1 MNTKKII
8 AVAAMALLIGSQ
20 QAGAQWKPVGDKIKT
35 AWVEKVNPKMPW
47 NVYPRPQLKRT
58 PMGQSER
65 TLELCHKGLA
75 ITPAVSLLSAWT

>member
-47 NVYPRPQLKRT
+47 NVYPRPQLKRKVPYEQIAEDTET
-58 PMGQSER
+58 PLNEVIRIAKESGM
-65 TLELCHKGLA
+65 A
-75 ITPAVSLLSAWT
+75 Y

>member
-20 QAGAQWKPVGDKIKT
+20 QAGAQWNPVGDKIKT

-47 NVYPRPQLKRT
+47 NV
-58 PMGQSER
+58 
-65 TLELCHKGLA
+65 
-75 ITPAVSLLSAWT
+75 

>member
-35 AWVEKVNPKMPW
+35 AWVESEPKDA
-47 NVYPRPQLKRT
+47 VERLSASAVET
-58 PMGQSER
+58 HPMGQFER
-65 TLELCHKGLA
+65 TLELCHKGFA
-75 ITPAVSLLSAWT
+75 KQRTGIV